1 MLLIKTKRERKEG
14 KAREV
19 KKNVDGE
26 VIRKEK
32 RTSYVY
38 IKWNVFSYNMMP
50 NKQ

>member
-1 MLLIKTKRERKEG
+1 MLLIKPNKGVRKERQE
-14 KAREV
+14 KE
-19 KKNVDGE
+19 KNVDGE

-32 RTSYVY
+32 RTSNVY